1 MTAQTEIALDTDKD
15 YEVVD
20 GKMEEKMA
28 GARHGRVC
36 ARLIARLDIH
46 VETNDLGGIYTP
58 DTTFQIG
65 ANERLPDISF
75 VSSARI
81 PEEGDPIGKWEIA
94 PDLAVEVISP
104 NDLWDKVNSKVA
116 AYFAAGV
123 REVWLVSLEQRTV
136 SIYNSPTQVRILKED
151 DELTSEELLPGFRCR
166 VSEIFGRYVIHNSE
180 GDTEETT
187 Q

>member
-1 MTAQTEIALDTDKD
+1 MTAQAEIAFDTDRD

-36 ARLIARLDIH
+36 ARLIVRLGAH
-46 VETNDLGGIYTP
+46 VETNGLGGIYTP

-65 ANERLPDISF
+65 SNERLPDVSF

-94 PDLAVEVISP
+94 PDLAVEIISP
-104 NDLWDKVNSKVA
+104 SDSWDKVNRKVA

-123 REVWLVSLEQRTV
+123 REVWLVSLDQRTI
-136 SIYNSPTQVRILKED
+136 SIYTSPTQARILKED
-151 DELTSEELLPGFRCR
+151 DELTSEELLPGFHCR
-166 VSEIFGRYVIHNSE
+166 VSELFGQPVNE
-180 GDTEETT
+180 DAEAKL